1 MNAIET
7 RGLKKDF
14 GNIIAVNG
22 LDLNVRE
29 GIVYGF
35 LGPNGAGK
43 STTINMLMGFVKPTS
58 GTATVMGYDIRSQHY
73 EISKVTGYLPERPAF
88 YDDLSARD
96 NFEYFGKLL
105 GVEDAKARENEL
117 LKKVGLEGRGGD
129 RVRTY
134 SHGMRQRLGIAIALL
149 GEPKLLIL
157 DEPTT
162 GLDPQGSHDIREI
175 VRELKNEKVTIFL
188 SSHILHEV
196 QEISDMVGIIK
207 GGRLV
212 VEKPVESFLRSMEG
226 NLPTVEIC
234 APAFTEAHVHIV
246 EKLDGVTGIERVDGK
261 MIVTIKEPAVAEE
274 INIALVTA
282 GCRVRS
288 ITEIMPTLEDAF
300 LKVTADGNVEA

>member
-7 RGLKKDF
+7 HGLTKDY
-14 GNIIAVNG
+14 GNIVAVKDLN
-22 LDLNVRE
+22 LNVRE

-43 STTINMLMGFVKPTS
+43 STTINMLMGFMKPTD
-58 GTATVMGYDIRSQHY
+58 GTASVMGFDIGAQHI

-88 YDDLSARD
+88 YDDMTAAD
-96 NFEYFGKLL
+96 NIEYFGKLL
-105 GVEDAKARENEL
+105 GVEDLKDREKEL

-162 GLDPQGSHDIREI
+162 GLDPQGSHDIRQI
-175 VRELKNEKVTIFL
+175 IKELKSEKVTIFL

-196 QEISDMVGIIK
+196 QEISDVVGIIK
-207 GGRLV
+207 GGRLL
-212 VEKPVESFLRSMEG
+212 VEKPIDSFLRSMEG
-226 NLPTVEIC
+226 VPTVEVC
-234 APAFTEAHVHIV
+234 SPSFTDAHMQAIRSV
-246 EKLDGVTGIERVDGK
+246 KGVSSVTRNDGK
-261 MIVTIKEPAVAEE
+261 MIVTVSDPAIAEDV
-274 INIALVTA
+274 NIALVGA

-288 ITEIMPTLEDAF
+288 IKEVMPTLEDAF
-300 LKVTADGNVEA
+300 LKVTADGKVEG